1 MVHQSDPTAAMQAE
15 DRHGRVAISI
25 PEAAR
30 RLGIGRNQ
38 GYECAKRGEIPTIRL
53 GKRMVVPLAA
63 FEAMLAVQSKQ
74 HIVAIELARR
84 LREAAD

>member
-1 MVHQSDPTAAMQAE
+1 MPHQSDPTAAMQAH
-15 DRHGRVAISI
+15 DRNDCLAISI

-53 GKRMVVPLAA
+53 GKRKVVPLAA

-74 HIVAIELARR
+74 QIFATELVRR
-84 LREAAD
+84 LQEAAE